1 MADPDSAHDP
11 SEEKPALVERVRSA
25 GPAGFIYV
33 GALVAAGLL
42 SAGESEPVT
51 TTAAPTTVALA
62 EPDVADPGERDR
74 DGFRESIEE
83 FGQCLRND
91 EIPAR
96 LARASPDLVELR
108 VRPGTLLDDL
118 VEIPGYASCFES
130 HLGQYEGLS
139 VGLVDEFDGEIPST
153 TLLESTD
160 STTFFDPTTD
170 TTQP

>member
-33 GALVAAGLL
+33 GALVAAVLIVFAGLL

-108 VRPGTLLDDL
+108 VRPGDAARRLGGDPRLCL
-118 VEIPGYASCFES
+118 VLREPPRP
-130 HLGQYEGLS
+130 
-139 VGLVDEFDGEIPST
+139 V
-153 TLLESTD
+153 
-160 STTFFDPTTD
+160 
-170 TTQP
+170 